1 MYATTKPLQFHILGY
16 DIPLAPKPL
25 VKAGIAEVKSMPIG
39 LQAWFG
45 FLLALMAVMGLAA
58 LVSLPPGWEVFGTTP
73 AFEWGLMII
82 GYVFFA
88 IMTSGLC
95 LASSLGTVFGI
106 ERFTPFEKRHAILAI
121 LSLSTAFLIIALDL
135 HYPIRMVLGAVFVP
149 SPSSPMWWM
158 GVFYGAYLVVLLVEV
173 WSMFTPHPK
182 IHQYACTLAAIIAI
196 LAPATLGAVFGVMNA
211 KAFWFGIFTP
221 IMMVASA
228 FLAGTALLGIVFFV
242 VHRLRLADWE
252 RSAPMALPSVRLL
265 MGVGIIIVS
274 ALLIRQ
280 VAAGLASDE
289 RGLPEAVMA
298 LLVGPYAPLFWGRV
312 ALGLLLP
319 VVLITFPWGKR
330 PGVVFTAS
338 ILALA
343 GIAIDRFLLVAA
355 GQVAP
360 ITTASGAVAY
370 PYAPYTPTVVELAI
384 FVGAGAFMA
393 FCYTLAERYLDMGE
407 GDEHI
412 FFPWPWIKKHE
423 HEDGH
428 EAPEGEHEHAAPD
441 AGVGGGVPAGAAGAG
456 S

>member
-1 MYATTKPLQFHILGY
+1 MYASTKPLQFHILGY

-25 VKAGIAEVKSMPIG
+25 VKAGVAEIKGMPIG

-121 LSLSTAFLIIALDL
+121 LSLTTAFLIIALDL
-135 HYPIRMVLGAVFVP
+135 HYPIRMIFGAVFVP

-158 GVFYGAYLVVLLVEV
+158 GVFYGAYLMVLLVEV
-173 WSMFTPHPK
+173 WSMFTPHPR
-182 IHQYACTLAAIIAI
+182 IHQYACTTAAVIAI
-196 LAPATLGAVFGVMNA
+196 LAPSTLGAVFGVMNA

-221 IMMVASA
+221 VTMVASA
-228 FLAGTALLGIVFFV
+228 FLAGTSLLGIVFFV
-242 VHRLRLADWE
+242 IHKLRLADWE
-252 RSAPMALPSVRLL
+252 RSAPIALPSVRLL
-265 MGVGIIIVS
+265 MGIGIILVS
-274 ALLIRQ
+274 ILLVRQ
-280 VAAGLASDE
+280 VVAGLTSDE
-289 RGLPEAVMA
+289 RGLPEAIMA
-298 LLVGPYAPLFWGRV
+298 LLVGPLAPLFWARV
-312 ALGLLLP
+312 AGGLLLP
-319 VVLITFPWGKR
+319 VILIAFPWGRR

-338 ILALA
+338 VLALA

-355 GQVAP
+355 GQIAP
-360 ITTASGAVAY
+360 ITAASGTVSY
-370 PYAPYTPTVVELAI
+370 PFAAYTPTVVELSI

-393 FCYTLAERYLDMGE
+393 FLYTLAERYLDMGE
-407 GDEHI
+407 GDAHT

-423 HEDGH
+423 HEA
-428 EAPEGEHEHAAPD
+428 EAGDEHEHEHAAD
-441 AGVGGGVPAGAAGAG
+441 TGVVTGVPAGAGGAGA
-456 S
+456 

>member
-1 MYATTKPLQFHILGY
+1 MHATTKPLQLHLLDY

-25 VKAGIAEVKSMPIG
+25 VKAGIAEIKGMPIG

-58 LVSLPPGWEVFGTTP
+58 IVSLPPGWEVFGTTP

-106 ERFTPFEKRHAILAI
+106 ERFTPFEKRHAVLAI

-135 HYPIRMVLGAVFVP
+135 HYPVRMIFGAVFVP

-173 WSMFTPHPK
+173 WSMFTPHPR
-182 IHQYACTLAAIIAI
+182 IHQYACTLAAVIAI

-221 IMMVASA
+221 VTMVASA

-252 RSAPMALPSVRLL
+252 RSAPMAMPSVRLL
-265 MGVGIIIVS
+265 MGLGIILVS
-274 ALLIRQ
+274 VLLVRQ
-280 VAAGLASDE
+280 VVAGLASDE
-289 RGLPEAVMA
+289 RGLPEAIMA

-312 ALGLLLP
+312 AL
-319 VVLITFPWGKR
+319 
-330 PGVVFTAS
+330 
-338 ILALA
+338 
-343 GIAIDRFLLVAA
+343 
-355 GQVAP
+355 
-360 ITTASGAVAY
+360 
-370 PYAPYTPTVVELAI
+370 
-384 FVGAGAFMA
+384 
-393 FCYTLAERYLDMGE
+393 
-407 GDEHI
+407 
-412 FFPWPWIKKHE
+412 
-423 HEDGH
+423 
-428 EAPEGEHEHAAPD
+428 
-441 AGVGGGVPAGAAGAG
+441 
-456 S
+456 